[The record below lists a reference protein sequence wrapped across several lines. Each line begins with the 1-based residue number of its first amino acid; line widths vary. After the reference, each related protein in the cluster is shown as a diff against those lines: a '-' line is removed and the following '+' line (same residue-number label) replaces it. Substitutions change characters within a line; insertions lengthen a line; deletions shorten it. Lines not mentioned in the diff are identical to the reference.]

1 MGDAADA
8 GARDA
13 LAATCAAPSVTP
25 AESPSSIDLTPG
37 VVLDGRYRLEARIG
51 RGGFGDV
58 WRASEILPDGSAFR
72 EVALKLL
79 EPSLATDGTWV
90 AEAKMLAS
98 LRHPSLVT
106 IYAAGVLPLPAGP
119 MAGSYGA
126 APFVAM
132 ELLLGETLADV
143 LASRGPVPWRRA
155 LRWAREVAAALDA
168 IHVRG
173 VIHLDLKPSNL
184 FLTQTGAVKVLDF
197 GIARHEGA
205 APVAVRVAGQAR
217 KGRTFALDR
226 TAMAAALER
235 TVAQGVSPPGSSS
248 EPTGGDGRGL
258 SGQSG
263 TTAQRFVVGTPGY
276 IAPEMLRLEEPTSA
290 ADAYA
295 LASLLAELVT
305 GELPQSITRDLDL
318 RTPEGRAAWWTE
330 IHDATLSGKLRE
342 LEHDPA
348 GLPRGLVALLRRL
361 LASRPAERGVSPG
374 GLGALLEQTW
384 QRPHGVPDE
393 VSPGLSAYGPEH
405 EGLLFGRRDDVAR
418 LVRELE
424 VLPTLILHGERGV
437 GTTSLVRSGV
447 VPELARRAVDDADDW
462 VELRLTGPTTL
473 AEVAAHTFGARRL
486 PEDGRLQ
493 EAPTTAAALFAACA
507 ESPIAHAL
515 VVDQLVARL
524 TRGDDPLLAEVL
536 GGLAR
541 ARAPRLRVLATLD
554 DAETSKLAEL
564 ELADALRPALRF
576 IGPPATA
583 TAREL
588 VSGPLEAV
596 GAGTQELGPIV
607 RDVQRELGHPGA
619 LPFVSLALAG
629 LSRSVRAGE
638 PATTSWAQRGGVPG
652 TVIAHADRVLR
663 ELGELRGP
671 AEEVLLRLALPSRA
685 HQPFSRVELE
695 ASAPLSREAIEAL
708 VTARLVVVRGD
719 EVSLAHPALA
729 GGRGRLGELR
739 IARAVE
745 LGLLDRVR
753 ESAIAWERSEHS
765 IEHLLAEHVL
775 RELEQVG
782 VLASALTPRGRELV
796 LASKRRARRRKL
808 ARVALGLTVAA
819 LVVLGVWLEGAVAAR
834 ERMSL
839 AAARDADERAYLADV
854 LSRARRVDDPYAR
867 AAWLAE
873 ALRRGADGPDLA
885 LEIAHTLS
893 NVPHATFLSKDAVSA
908 PIALARG
915 RFIVAAGPGSLF
927 TLADLEPPGAR
938 VIEGVDIE
946 QDPIFWGRWVH
957 PSPVTTLLDPGAG
970 PAAERVALPGTTSF
984 AVRSLDGT
992 LRLFRIDAAGHAALA
1007 LELPLA
1013 CKGAPHVAARAP
1025 VVACATDAGL
1035 VAYDAR
1041 STGSPVRASFAG
1053 AVLDV
1058 SPDGEHVLAAL
1069 GRRAAL
1075 FDVASGGVTE
1085 LMSDAPIVTARFR
1098 GDGEL
1103 VALASATRVDLR
1115 DVPSGRQLHR
1125 LRAALT
1131 PARLAWDERGLDLAV
1146 CGSQGEG
1153 RWHYLRVGGRSPEDV
1168 APTHDPCG
1176 RDGAVRRI
1184 VDASEAGELG
1194 ERHLG
1199 MRSLAAALE
1208 LHDGRVLT
1216 RDLALLDD
1224 PEPLR
1229 LLHFRGRDEEGA
1241 LDRVPEGGSLGALV
1255 RAPNDEIV
1263 VDTGGELRVY
1273 APSGARLGERPGR
1286 YLGQCADRVVG
1297 WRVDEDD
1304 PTRWLVL
1311 DAHDGEVFGA
1321 VPRHPGLVLGIDG
1334 DCRTLVTQTVTGE
1347 LLATSLAGG
1356 AVTSLGS
1363 LDGYVFD
1370 VKRAKKTFAS
1380 PRALLLAV
1388 GSGRLLRLDERAG
1401 GVAFDASSLREVA
1414 RAVPRSTALAPWPDG
1429 GVVWADAT
1437 GVWLRHPGADAAHRV
1452 LEADALVE
1460 WTDLAPSP
1468 DGRTVMLA
1476 AIDRLAVADVARRE
1490 IVGSHAFEGL
1500 DRLSPWDSEGSLVA
1514 WSYERVAPIT
1524 GLVIPR
1530 SEALSRRVAES
1541 ASNLTVR
1548 DRVLALVSR

>member
-25 AESPSSIDLTPG
+25 ADGPSSIDLAPG

-119 MAGSYGA
+119 RTGAYGA

-143 LASRGPVPWRRA
+143 LAARGPIPWRRA

-184 FLTQTGAVKVLDF
+184 FLTRAGVVKVLDF

-205 APVAVRVAGQAR
+205 APVAVRVAGQAQR
-217 KGRTFALDR
+217 GRTFALDR
-226 TAMAAALER
+226 TAMAAALDR
-235 TVAQGVSPPGSSS
+235 TVAQGVAPPTPSGAPAPPGVDTRESAS
-248 EPTGGDGRGL
+248 
-258 SGQSG
+258 

-305 GELPQSITRDLDL
+305 GDLPQSVTRDLDL
-318 RTPEGRAAWWTE
+318 HTPEGRAAWWTE
-330 IHDATLSGKLRE
+330 MHDATLSGKLRD

-348 GLPRGLVALLRRL
+348 GLPRGLVSLLKRL
-361 LASRPAERGVSPG
+361 LASQPAERGVSPG
-374 GLGALLEQTW
+374 GLSALLEATW
-384 QRPHGVPDE
+384 QRPHGVPDD
-393 VSPGLSAYGPEH
+393 VCPGLAAHGPEH

-424 VLPTLILHGERGV
+424 VMPTLILHGERGV
-437 GTTSLVRSGV
+437 GTTSLVRAGV

-462 VELRLTGPTTL
+462 VELRLEGAQTL
-473 AEVAAHTFGARRL
+473 AEALASRL
-486 PEDGRLQ
+486 G
-493 EAPTTAAALFAACA
+493 EAPASAAELFARCA
-507 ESPIAHAL
+507 ASPIAYAL
-515 VVDQLVARL
+515 VIDELVSRL
-524 TRGDDPLLAEVL
+524 SSGGDALLGELLAT
-536 GGLAR
+536 LAHTL
-541 ARAPRLRVLATLD
+541 PSRLRVLATLD
-554 DAETSKLAEL
+554 DAEASKVTEL
-564 ELADALRPALRF
+564 ELADTLRAALRF
-576 IGPPATA
+576 IGPPSTA
-583 TAREL
+583 SAREL

-596 GAGTQELGPIV
+596 GASARDLGPIV
-607 RDVQRELGHPGA
+607 RDVQRELAHAGA

-629 LSRSVRAGE
+629 LARSVRAGE
-638 PATTSWAQRGGVPG
+638 VAAAVWSQRGGVAG
-652 TVIAHADRVLR
+652 TAIAHADRVLR
-663 ELGELRGP
+663 ELGELRAA

-685 HQPFSRVELE
+685 HQPFSRAELE
-695 ASAPLSREAIEAL
+695 ASAERAPEAIAAL

-719 EVSLAHPALA
+719 EVELAHPALA
-729 GGRGRLGELR
+729 TGRGRLGELR

-753 ESAIAWERSEHS
+753 ESAIVWERSDHGV
-765 IEHLLAEHVL
+765 EHLLGEHVL
-775 RELEQVG
+775 RELEQAG
-782 VLASALTPRGRELV
+782 VAPSALTPRGRELV
-796 LASKRRARRRKL
+796 LASQRRARKRRGL
-808 ARVALGLTVAA
+808 RVALGLAVLS
-819 LVVLGVWLEGAVAAR
+819 LVVLGVWLEGAIAAR
-834 ERMSL
+834 ERASL
-839 AAARDADERAYLADV
+839 AAAREADERAYLADV

-873 ALRRGADGPDLA
+873 ALRRGAEGPDLA

-957 PSPVTTLLDPGAG
+957 PAPVTTLLDPGAG

-992 LRLFRIDAAGHAALA
+992 IRLFRIDQAGRPALA

-1025 VVACATDAGL
+1025 VVACATDEGL

-1041 STGSPVRASFAG
+1041 SDAPPVRATFAG

-1075 FDVASGGVTE
+1075 FDVGSGAVTE
-1085 LMSDAPIVTARFR
+1085 LSSDAPIVTARFR
-1098 GDGEL
+1098 SDGEL
-1103 VALASATRVDLR
+1103 VALASATRIELR
-1115 DVPSGRQLHR
+1115 DVPGGRQVHR

-1153 RWHYLRVGGRSPEDV
+1153 RWHYLRPGGRAPDDA
-1168 APTHDPCG
+1168 APTQDPC
-1176 RDGAVRRI
+1176 RREGAVRRV
-1184 VDASEAGELG
+1184 VDAGDVGELG

-1229 LLHFRGRDEEGA
+1229 MLHFRGRDQAGE

-1273 APSGARLGERPGR
+1273 APNGARLGERPGR
-1286 YLGQCADRVVG
+1286 YLGQCAERVVG

-1304 PTRWLVL
+1304 PTRWVVL
-1311 DAHDGEVFGA
+1311 DAHDGEVFGE

-1334 DCRTLVTQTVTGE
+1334 ECRALVTQTLTGE
-1347 LLATSLAGG
+1347 LLATSLVGG
-1356 AVTSLGS
+1356 SVTSLGV

-1370 VKRAKKTFAS
+1370 VKRARKTFAS
-1380 PRALLLAV
+1380 PRALVLAL
-1388 GSGRLLRLDERAG
+1388 GSGRLLRLDERPGA
-1401 GVAFDASSLREVA
+1401 APFDAGSLREVA

-1437 GVWLRHPGADAAHRV
+1437 GVWLKSPGVAEAHRV

-1460 WTDLAPSP
+1460 WTDLAPSL

-1476 AIDRLAVADVARRE
+1476 AIDRIAVADVARRE

-1500 DRLSPWDSEGSLVA
+1500 DRLSPWDEAGSLVA

-1530 SEALSRRVAES
+1530 SNALSRRIAES

-1548 DRVLALVSR
+1548 DRALSLVSPQ